1 MVTKLVFKSLDNCLA
16 LCYKKP
22 NFKFRVLNFNSQFSI
37 LNSKFL
43 N

>member
-22 NFKFRVLNFNSQFSI
+22 NFKFRVLNF
-37 LNSKFL
+37 KF
-43 N
+43 